1 MRNKRPIFILIPIT
15 LLFALSYIVMLLWNM
30 LIPVIFGLKAISY
43 LQAIGLFLL
52 SRILFGNFGFG
63 NRRTPFG
70 NPKCKEKLMS
80 MTPEER
86 QKFKQEWKERFNNKI
101 E

>member
-1 MRNKRPIFILIPIT
+1 MKNRKPIFLLIPIA
-15 LLFALSYIVMLLWNM
+15 LFFAVGFILMLLWNF

-52 SRILFGNFGFG
+52 SRLLFGNLGFG
-63 NRRTPFG
+63 NKKPPFI
-70 NPKCKEKLMS
+70 NSKFREKMMK

-86 QKFKQEWKERFNNKI
+86 QQFKQEWKERCNR
-101 E
+101 